1 MALNLSQRMAWK
13 IVLTGLWLATSL
25 ALLTACNKDAVTNPS
40 PTTDPS
46 LTQDHWTVIDINKTN
61 HDQGSVVLTKVLT
74 STNDVLTDA
83 STTIDGAFV
92 SAMHLAITPQTVI
105 VDDQGRPMTLSDL
118 SVGMLTNITL
128 NEPLTESYPL
138 QGTAQKVIVTPRD
151 GRVRQPEGW
160 VSPEEAIQKAL
171 QDIRQDGATI
181 WGVSDIQIT
190 ADAQATSGSNG
201 EFVPNVW
208 FIAFLKGPDID
219 MDTPAQSPTTSDNE
233 LQTINELQTMRA
245 ITVDGQ
251 AGTVKN
257 TIVAWNDTFR
267 LYSPDPGSMITP
279 SFNIHGEARIFEGAF
294 NYNLEDGHNI
304 LATGT
309 IHASQGAP
317 GWGTFDV
324 TISFDPSS
332 TEPYLTQTLI
342 LYEVSPKDGS
352 PMHQLVI
359 PLHLSRQKTP

>member
-1 MALNLSQRMAWK
+1 MILNFSHRMAWK
-13 IVLTGLWLATSL
+13 IVLTGLWLASSL

-40 PTTDPS
+40 PTTDPT
-46 LTQDHWTVIDINKTN
+46 LTKDHWTVIDINKTN
-61 HDQGSVVLTKVLT
+61 HDQGSVVLTKVIT
-74 STNDVLTDA
+74 LTDDMLTNA

-92 SAMHLAITPQTVI
+92 SAMHLALTPQTVI
-105 VDDQGRPMTLSDL
+105 IDDQGRPMTLSDL

-128 NEPLTESYPL
+128 DGPLAESYPL

-151 GRVRQPEGW
+151 GHVSRPEDW
-160 VSPEEAIQKAL
+160 ISPEEAIQKAL
-171 QDIRQDGATI
+171 QVIRQDGATI

-190 ADAQATSGSNG
+190 ADAQATSGSSG
-201 EFVPNVW
+201 EFISNVW

-219 MDTPAQSPTTSDNE
+219 MDTPAQSPATSD
-233 LQTINELQTMRA
+233 NELQTMRA

-257 TIVAWNDTFR
+257 TIVAWNDAFR

-279 SFNIHGEARIFEGAF
+279 SFNIQGEARIFEGAF

-309 IHASQGAP
+309 IQASQGAP

-324 TISFDPSS
+324 TISFDSS
-332 TEPYLTQTLI
+332 LTEPYLTQTLI

>member
-1 MALNLSQRMAWK
+1 MALDLSNRMAWK
-13 IVLTGLWLATSL
+13 V
-25 ALLTACNKDAVTNPS
+25 LLTVIWLGSFFTLLSACQQKVVTTSSPS
-40 PTTDPS
+40 SDPALVEENWIIIDMTHTD
-46 LTQDHWTVIDINKTN
+46 
-61 HDQGSVVLTKVLT
+61 HDQGSVLLTKVVSST
-74 STNDVLTDA
+74 SGAMMNGSSKTD
-83 STTIDGAFV
+83 DAFV
-92 SAMHLAITPQTVI
+92 SAMHVTITPQTTI
-105 VDDQGRPMTLSDL
+105 ADEKGTPLTLSDL
-118 SVGMLTNITL
+118 TAGMLTDITL
-128 NEPLTESYPL
+128 DGPLAESYPM
-138 QGTAQKVIVTPRD
+138 QGTAQKMIVHPWHEHVHR
-151 GRVRQPEGW
+151 PEGW
-160 VSPEEAIQKAL
+160 VSPEEAIEKAL
-171 QDIRQDGATI
+171 QLIRNDARI

-208 FIAFLKGPDID
+208 FITFLKGSDND
-219 MDTPAQSPTTSDNE
+219 EPAQTSPATDELHTT
-233 LQTINELQTMRA
+233 RA

-257 TIVAWNDTFR
+257 TIVAWNDAFR
-267 LYSPDPGSMITP
+267 LYSPDPGSIITP

-309 IHASQGAP
+309 IQASQGAP

-332 TEPYLTQTLI
+332 TESYLTQTLT

-352 PMHQLVI
+352 PVHQLVI